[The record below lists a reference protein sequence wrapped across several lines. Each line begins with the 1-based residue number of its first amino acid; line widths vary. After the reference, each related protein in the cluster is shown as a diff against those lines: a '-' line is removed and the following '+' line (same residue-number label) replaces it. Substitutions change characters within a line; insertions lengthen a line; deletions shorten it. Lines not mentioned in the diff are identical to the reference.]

1 MEKQKIYEL
10 LTNEIKQGIVKIDEP
25 MRKHTNFKIGGN
37 ADVFVIAKNIE
48 EIKCVIKFSK
58 ENNILLTILGNGSN
72 VLVSDK
78 GIRGI
83 VLQVGTKEIKIEK
96 QKNALVEV
104 EAGVMLGA
112 LAQVLLKQS
121 ISGFEFAAGIPG
133 SIGGAIRMNAGAYG
147 GEMKDIVKDVTV
159 LNEKGEINVLTN
171 EECEFSYRHSRFTDS
186 KEIVIKVTLE
196 LPLGDEAE
204 IKAKMD
210 EYDQSRR
217 EKQPLN
223 LPSAGSTFKRG
234 SDFITAKLIDEC
246 GLKGYTSGDAQVST
260 LHAGFVV
267 NLGNATAQDVLNV
280 VNHVKQVVLEKTGKQ
295 IELEVELLGEE
306 I

>member
-159 LNEKGEINVLTN
+159 LNEKGEISVLTN

-186 KEIVIKVTLE
+186 KEIVIKVTLK
-196 LPLGDEAE
+196 LPLGNEAE

-295 IELEVELLGEE
+295 IDLEVELLGEG

>member
-1 MEKQKIYEL
+1 
-10 LTNEIKQGIVKIDEP
+10 
-25 MRKHTNFKIGGN
+25 
-37 ADVFVIAKNIE
+37 
-48 EIKCVIKFSK
+48 
-58 ENNILLTILGNGSN
+58 
-72 VLVSDK
+72 
-78 GIRGI
+78 
-83 VLQVGTKEIKIEK
+83 
-96 QKNALVEV
+96 
-104 EAGVMLGA
+104 MLGA

-147 GEMKDIVKDVTV
+147 GEMKDIVKNVTV
-159 LNEKGEINVLTN
+159 LNEKGEINILTN
-171 EECEFSYRHSRFTDS
+171 EECEFSYRHSRFTNS
-186 KEIVIKVTLE
+186 KEIVIKATLE
-196 LPLGDEAE
+196 LPFGNENE
-204 IKAKMD
+204 IKAKMN
-210 EYDQSRR
+210 EYAQSRK

-234 SDFITAKLIDEC
+234 TDFITAKLIDEC

-280 VNHVKQVVLEKTGKQ
+280 VSHVKQVVLEKTGKQ
-295 IELEVELLGEE
+295 IELEVELLGEG

>member
-10 LTNEIKQGIVKIDEP
+10 LTNEIKQGIVKIDES
-25 MRKHTNFKIGGN
+25 MKKHTNFKIGGN
-37 ADVFVIAKNIE
+37 ADVFVIAKSIE

-58 ENNILLTILGNGSN
+58 ENNIPLAILGNGSN

-83 VLQVGTKEIKIEK
+83 VLQIGLKEIKVEK
-96 QKNALVEV
+96 HENALIEV
-104 EAGVMLGA
+104 DAGAMLGA
-112 LAQVLLKQS
+112 LAQILLKQS

-147 GEMKDIVKDVTV
+147 GEMKDIVKNVTV
-159 LNEKGEINVLTN
+159 LNEKGEINILTN
-171 EECEFSYRHSRFTDS
+171 EECEFSYRHSRFTNS
-186 KEIVIKVTLE
+186 KEIIIKATLE
-196 LPLGDEAE
+196 LPLGNEDE

-280 VNHVKQVVLEKTGKQ
+280 VSHVKQVVLEKTGKQ
-295 IELEVELLGEE
+295 IELEVELLGEG

>member
-121 ISGFEFAAGIPG
+121 ISGFEFAAAIPG

-159 LNEKGEINVLTN
+159 LNEKGEISVLTN

-186 KEIVIKVTLE
+186 KEIVIKVTLK
-196 LPLGDEAE
+196 LPLGNEAE

-295 IELEVELLGEE
+295 IELEVELLGEG

>member
-25 MRKHTNFKIGGN
+25 MKKHTNFKIGGN
-37 ADVFVIAKNIE
+37 ADIFVIAKSIE

-58 ENNILLTILGNGSN
+58 ENNVPLTILGNGSN

-83 VLQVGTKEIKIEK
+83 VLQVGIKEIKIQK

-104 EAGVMLGA
+104 DAGVMLGA

-121 ISGFEFAAGIPG
+121 IAGFEFAAGIPG

-147 GEMKDIVKDVTV
+147 GEIKDIIKNVTV
-159 LNEKGEINVLTN
+159 LNEKGEMITLENKD
-171 EECEFSYRHSRFTDS
+171 CEFAYRYSRFTNS
-186 KEIVIKVTLE
+186 KEIVIRATLD
-196 LPLGDEAE
+196 LPFGNEKE
-204 IKAKMD
+204 IKEKMD
-210 EYDQSRR
+210 EYAQSRK
-217 EKQPLN
+217 EKQPLD

-234 SDFITAKLIDEC
+234 PDFITAKLIDEC
-246 GLKGYTSGDAQVST
+246 GLKGFTSGNAQVST
-260 LHAGFVV
+260 LHAGFIV
-267 NLGNATAQDVLNV
+267 NLGDATAQDVLNV
-280 VNHVKQVVLEKTGKQ
+280 VNHVKQVVLEKKGKQ
-295 IELEVELLGEE
+295 IELEIELLGEG

>member
-1 MEKQKIYEL
+1 MEKQKVYEL
-10 LTNEIKQGIVKIDEP
+10 LTNEIKEGIVKIDEP
-25 MRKHTNFKIGGN
+25 MKKHTNFKIGGN
-37 ADVFVIAKNIE
+37 ADIFVIAKSIE
-48 EIKCVIKFSK
+48 EIKYIIKFSK
-58 ENNILLTILGNGSN
+58 ENNIPLTILGNGSN

-83 VLQVGTKEIKIEK
+83 VLQIGLKEIKVEK
-96 QKNALVEV
+96 QENALIEV
-104 EAGVMLGA
+104 DAGVMLGA

-133 SIGGAIRMNAGAYG
+133 SIGGSMRMNAGAYG
-147 GEMKDIVKDVTV
+147 GEMKDIVKNVTV
-159 LNEKGEINVLTN
+159 LNEKGEINILTN
-171 EECEFSYRHSRFTDS
+171 EECEFSYRHSRFTNS
-186 KEIVIKVTLE
+186 KEIIIKATLE
-196 LPLGDEAE
+196 LPYGNEDE

-210 EYDQSRR
+210 EYAQSRK

-234 SDFITAKLIDEC
+234 TDFITAKLIDEC

-295 IELEVELLGEE
+295 IELEIELLGEG

>member
-25 MRKHTNFKIGGN
+25 MKKHTNFKIGGN
-37 ADVFVIAKNIE
+37 ADVFVIAKSIE

-58 ENNILLTILGNGSN
+58 ENNIPLTILGNGSN

-83 VLQVGTKEIKIEK
+83 VLQIGLKEIKVEK
-96 QKNALVEV
+96 HENALIEV
-104 EAGVMLGA
+104 DAGAMLGA
-112 LAQVLLKQS
+112 LAQILLKQS

-147 GEMKDIVKDVTV
+147 GEMKDIVKNVTV
-159 LNEKGEINVLTN
+159 LNEKGEINILTN
-171 EECEFSYRHSRFTDS
+171 EECEFSYRHSRFTNS
-186 KEIVIKVTLE
+186 KEIIIKATLE
-196 LPLGDEAE
+196 LPFGNENE

-210 EYDQSRR
+210 EYAQSRK

-234 SDFITAKLIDEC
+234 ADFITAKLIDE
-246 GLKGYTSGDAQVST
+246 
-260 LHAGFVV
+260 
-267 NLGNATAQDVLNV
+267 
-280 VNHVKQVVLEKTGKQ
+280 
-295 IELEVELLGEE
+295 
-306 I
+306 

>member
-159 LNEKGEINVLTN
+159 LNEKGEISVLTN

-186 KEIVIKVTLE
+186 KEIVIKVILE
-196 LPLGDEAE
+196 LPLGNEAE

-295 IELEVELLGEE
+295 IELEVELLGEG

>member
-159 LNEKGEINVLTN
+159 CPYK
-171 EECEFSYRHSRFTDS
+171 
-186 KEIVIKVTLE
+186 
-196 LPLGDEAE
+196 
-204 IKAKMD
+204 
-210 EYDQSRR
+210 RR
-217 EKQPLN
+217 MWI
-223 LPSAGSTFKRG
+223 
-234 SDFITAKLIDEC
+234 FI
-246 GLKGYTSGDAQVST
+246 SP
-260 LHAGFVV
+260 
-267 NLGNATAQDVLNV
+267 
-280 VNHVKQVVLEKTGKQ
+280 
-295 IELEVELLGEE
+295 
-306 I
+306 

>member
-10 LTNEIKQGIVKIDEP
+10 LTNEIKQGIVKIDEQ
-25 MRKHTNFKIGGN
+25 MKKHTNFKIGGN

-48 EIKCVIKFSK
+48 EIKYVIKFSK
-58 ENNILLTILGNGSN
+58 ESNIPLTILGNGSN

-147 GEMKDIVKDVTV
+147 GEMKDIVKNVTV
-159 LNEKGEINVLTN
+159 LNEKGEINILTN
-171 EECEFSYRHSRFTDS
+171 EECEFSYRHSRFTNS
-186 KEIVIKVTLE
+186 KEIVIKATLE
-196 LPLGDEAE
+196 LPFGNENE
-204 IKAKMD
+204 IKAKMN
-210 EYDQSRR
+210 EYAQSRK

-234 SDFITAKLIDEC
+234 TDFITAKLIDEC

-280 VNHVKQVVLEKTGKQ
+280 VSHVKQVVLEKTGKQ
-295 IELEVELLGEE
+295 IELEVELLGEG

>member
-25 MRKHTNFKIGGN
+25 MKKHTNFKIGGN
-37 ADVFVIAKNIE
+37 ADVFVIAKSIE

-58 ENNILLTILGNGSN
+58 ENNIPLTILGNGSN

-83 VLQVGTKEIKIEK
+83 VLQIGLKEIKVEK
-96 QKNALVEV
+96 HENALIEV
-104 EAGVMLGA
+104 DAGAMLGA
-112 LAQVLLKQS
+112 LAQILLKQS

-147 GEMKDIVKDVTV
+147 GEMKDIVKNVTV
-159 LNEKGEINVLTN
+159 LNEKGEINILTN

-186 KEIVIKVTLE
+186 KEIVIKVTLK
-196 LPLGDEAE
+196 LPLGNEAE

-295 IELEVELLGEE
+295 IELEVELLGEG

>member
-25 MRKHTNFKIGGN
+25 MKKHTNFKIGGN

-159 LNEKGEINVLTN
+159 LNEKGEISVLTN

-295 IELEVELLGEE
+295 IELEVELLGEG

>member
-133 SIGGAIRMNAGAYG
+133 SIGGAIRMNAGTYG
-147 GEMKDIVKDVTV
+147 GEMKDIVKNVTV
-159 LNEKGEINVLTN
+159 LNEKGEINILTN
-171 EECEFSYRHSRFTDS
+171 EECEFSYRHSRFTNS
-186 KEIVIKVTLE
+186 KEIVIKATLE
-196 LPLGDEAE
+196 LPFGNENE
-204 IKAKMD
+204 IKAKMN
-210 EYDQSRR
+210 EYAQSRK

-234 SDFITAKLIDEC
+234 TDFITAKLIDEC

-280 VNHVKQVVLEKTGKQ
+280 VSHVKQVVLEKTGKQ
-295 IELEVELLGEE
+295 IELEVELLGEG

>member
-1 MEKQKIYEL
+1 MEKQTIYEL
-10 LTNEIKQGIVKIDEP
+10 LTNEIKDSIVKIDEP
-25 MRKHTNFKIGGN
+25 MKKHTSFKIGGN
-37 ADVFVIAKNIE
+37 ADIFVIAKNIN
-48 EIKCVIKFSK
+48 EIQYILKFSK
-58 ENNILLTILGNGSN
+58 ENNIPLTILGNVSN

-83 VLQVGTKEIKIEK
+83 VLQIGLKEIKVEK
-96 QKNALVEV
+96 QENALVEV

-112 LAQVLLKQS
+112 LAQILLKQS

-147 GEMKDIVKDVTV
+147 GEMKDIAKNVTV
-159 LNEKGEINVLTN
+159 LNEKGETNILTN
-171 EECEFSYRHSRFTDS
+171 EECEFSYRHSRFTNS
-186 KEIVIKVTLE
+186 KEIVTKVTLE
-196 LPLGDEAE
+196 LPYGNEDE

-210 EYDQSRR
+210 EYAQSRK

-260 LHAGFVV
+260 LHAGFIV
-267 NLGNATAQDVLNV
+267 NIGNATAQDVLNV
-280 VNHVKQVVLEKTGKQ
+280 VDHVKQVVLEKTGKQ
-295 IELEVELLGEE
+295 IELEIELLGEG